1 LVATRAS
8 HAAANV
14 GAWYLLAHTV
24 RPVRAL
30 QERRGLG
37 ARIPDGPSLS
47 WDGER
52 VAGRGHDS
60 VERPS
65 GDGGQ
70 LEHAEDRV
78 PAEAINEWL
87 GAHQATQS
95 GHMAASILKSPL
107 HTELSTKKD
116 VANILGH

>member
-1 LVATRAS
+1 MLYQHPSLIMVAARAS
-8 HAAANV
+8 HAAAIS
-14 GAWYLLAHTV
+14 V

-47 WDGER
+47 WNGER
-52 VAGRGHDS
+52 VAGRGNDS

-65 GDGGQ
+65 WDGGQ
-70 LEHAEDRV
+70 LEHAEV
-78 PAEAINEWL
+78 PAEAINKWL

-107 HTELSTKKD
+107 HFNKKK
-116 VANILGH
+116 

>member
-1 LVATRAS
+1 
-8 HAAANV
+8 
-14 GAWYLLAHTV
+14 V

-30 QERRGLG
+30 QERQGLG

-52 VAGRGHDS
+52 VAGKGNDS

-70 LEHAEDRV
+70 LEHLVDRV

-95 GHMAASILKSPL
+95 SHMAASILISPL
-107 HTELSTKKD
+107 YLNNKK
-116 VANILGH
+116 VLQIY